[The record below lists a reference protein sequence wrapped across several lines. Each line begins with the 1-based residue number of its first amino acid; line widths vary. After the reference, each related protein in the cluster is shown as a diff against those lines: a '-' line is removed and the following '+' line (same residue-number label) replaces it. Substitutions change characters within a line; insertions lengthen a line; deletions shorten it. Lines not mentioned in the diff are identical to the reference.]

1 MQTLWQDSRYGLRI
15 LAKSPGFTTVAVLT
29 LALGI
34 GANSAIFTLIDA
46 VMLRELPV
54 REPEQLVE
62 LSLVRLEGPVPF
74 SYPMFRELE
83 RGQGVFSDLL
93 AWSVGA
99 LSNVEMNGT
108 LSQNTVVSV
117 SGNYYS
123 ELGVSPLL
131 GRLITPEDANPQSG
145 STSQVAV
152 LGYAFWQRRFGAAGD
167 VVGRQIR
174 IEGQSFTIVGVTRK
188 WFTGMSPG
196 EPPEIIIPLAAQ
208 PLIAGQWLQSLDDR
222 SKLWLSLT
230 GRLKPGVNIAQ
241 ARAQL
246 QSFWPGVLQATA
258 STREPGLRRQRFL
271 SMGLQVAPAATGLSR
286 ALRAA
291 YTRPLYVLLGVVG
304 LILLVACV
312 NLANLM
318 LARGAAR
325 SQETGIRLALGASR
339 WTLGRQ
345 ALTQTLTLSSSGAL
359 LGLAF
364 AYWGAV
370 RAGPIPKEF
379 SHGCSVSMRLT
390 LFHQLN
396 CASLTELRACV
407 ERRVRKLTW
416 STEPK
421 PKRLFEGSDTR
432 G

>member
-83 RGQGVFSDLL
+83 RGQRVFSDLM

-208 PLIAGQWLQSLDDR
+208 PL
-222 SKLWLSLT
+222 
-230 GRLKPGVNIAQ
+230 
-241 ARAQL
+241 
-246 QSFWPGVLQATA
+246 
-258 STREPGLRRQRFL
+258 
-271 SMGLQVAPAATGLSR
+271 
-286 ALRAA
+286 
-291 YTRPLYVLLGVVG
+291 
-304 LILLVACV
+304 
-312 NLANLM
+312 
-318 LARGAAR
+318 AR
-325 SQETGIRLALGASR
+325 SPNRNGFSKVPIRGD
-339 WTLGRQ
+339 
-345 ALTQTLTLSSSGAL
+345 
-359 LGLAF
+359 
-364 AYWGAV
+364 
-370 RAGPIPKEF
+370 E
-379 SHGCSVSMRLT
+379 
-390 LFHQLN
+390 LN
-396 CASLTELRACV
+396 
-407 ERRVRKLTW
+407 RRVQKDMIEDKDRGPQQPA
-416 STEPK
+416 EPT
-421 PKRLFEGSDTR
+421 PREGKGAEPEGHVPPIR
-432 G
+432 E